1 MTTYYISYGDP
12 QGRSFWRPLL
22 LILLIILALAVLAA
36 IAYVIYELASGD
48 DSPDTA
54 SAAGA
59 AVPLVEALPPLYT
72 DDTNATFLVDTSK
85 SISEGGSLPAVKE
98 ALLAVALPYV
108 PGNDGRA
115 ARDSRVALVPFT
127 KLTGS
132 LPELTPLEPEK
143 APEAATQWLSQVR
156 DLKTTD
162 RPAYIYDAV
171 AAAHGQL
178 VHLNDPDRDNVIV
191 LLTDGADG
199 GLGVVDPTRL
209 APCSVDIPT
218 EPGEVCSPVLDK
230 ISVDPAKL
238 VPCPPEV
245 AASPGEVCNPVPV
258 GVAGETII
266 AYEPVNPADL
276 KPCPSQLGGP
286 DNACYDVVIDY
297 EKVDPARLKSC
308 PPGFAEPGKACM
320 DVQSDLTREGLIALL
335 ANSKVP
341 NLKVHIIGLGAS
353 ADRES
358 LELLATAGK
367 GVYIPA
373 KASER

>member
-12 QGRSFWRPLL
+12 QRRSFWRPLL
-22 LILLIILALAVLAA
+22 LILLIILALAVLAT

-59 AVPLVEALPPLYT
+59 AVPLAEALPPLYESG
-72 DDTNATFLVDTSK
+72 TNTIFLVDTSI
-85 SISEGGSLPAVKE
+85 SISDGDLLAVKG
-98 ALLAVALPYV
+98 ALASVALPYV

-115 ARDSRVALVPFT
+115 AEDSRVALVPFT
-127 KLTGS
+127 KVPDS

-143 APEAATQWLSQVR
+143 APGAATQWLSQAR
-156 DLKTTD
+156 DLETTD

-171 AAAHGQL
+171 AAAHDQL
-178 VHLNDPDRDNVIV
+178 VHLSDPEHDNVIV

-199 GLGVVDPTRL
+199 GLRVVDPTRL
-209 APCSVDIPT
+209 APCSVDIET
-218 EPGEVCSPVLDK
+218 APGEVCSPVLDK

-238 VPCPPEV
+238 VPCAPEV

-266 AYEPVNPADL
+266 AYEPVNPAEL

-286 DNACYDVVIDY
+286 NNACYDVVIDY
-297 EKVDPARLKSC
+297 EKVNPAELKSC

-320 DVQSDLTREGLIALL
+320 DVRSDLTREELIALL
-335 ANSKVP
+335 ANGKVP
-341 NLKVHIIGLGAS
+341 NLKVHTIGLGAS

-358 LELLATAGK
+358 LELLATAG
-367 GVYIPA
+367 GGEYIPA